1 MKKQA
6 GCNPKSSDKF
16 WKLLSQALAIDP
28 GICFRITLLTCMVL
42 IKISKLCNSELLSI
56 HDGKICLLIKLFPG
70 TVFLIC
76 HLVCVTAFCFMI
88 SIFLQLSKTDDLLSD
103 AHVVSDSKEVSN
115 EEKAEKKKK
124 LEETH
129 DGDIR

>member
-16 WKLLSQALAIDP
+16 WKLLSQALPIDP

-76 HLVCVTAFCFMI
+76 HLVLLQPFVSWSQFFYSCQKLMI
-88 SIFLQLSKTDDLLSD
+88 FYQMHMLYLTQ
-103 AHVVSDSKEVSN
+103 
-115 EEKAEKKKK
+115 KKWVMKRRQKRKRNWKK
-124 LEETH
+124 H
-129 DGDIR
+129 MMVI